1 MVKKVGVMLLVC
13 AVFSF
18 VVPLLLTENVR
29 AADDDQYIWGM
40 IFDSDGLLLSYDTNF
55 RVWVQHNG
63 TWKGFPSNT
72 TWDPV
77 GTMGGFYTYTL
88 PWDQKEINWSDAD
101 QYRIQ
106 IDCTPSSDLA
116 ENATSNGTGSADDPI
131 SPRGSYSNELNWMSG
146 GGFNNSQQWD
156 VVCSSVDLIPTDIR
170 INGVPY
176 FPPMAVA
183 SFSTATISSN
193 IANVGR
199 PIISEPNTIVLSNAS
214 GVIGQDT
221 ASTIDAGSFVGPFN
235 FVWNAPSGGH
245 FFFNITVDYYDNV
258 TETDESNNVVT
269 IELDVLPGPITSLLP
284 GDPYYYKGPDLYIK
298 STTPLGF
305 VISHVADWAH
315 VRYYVDGLGPWNY
328 SETGQFT
335 VAGEGIHYVN
345 FSSFDSLGNLED
357 MNVRQVIVDDSPPIA
372 TLNVTEPKY
381 VSGGTTWAKGLDPAT
396 PIYIEWTR
404 EDEPELAVGR
414 ELTSYRVFQLVFDW
428 GPWTDYSQGDL
439 VDLGTTDGLRFI
451 EWYSVDLLGNMDIT
465 NNRTVYVDDTAPQAQ
480 VHIGE
485 PRLDRDGIPYVEV
498 ETEFELSADDRGGCG
513 VKIIEY
519 RLDDETEWRTYTE
532 PFRFDSVGRHTI
544 YYRSTDNLNNTG
556 QPQSLGMVVYGPNY
570 KPWIA
575 VIFMIIVVMIGAV
588 VGYKR
593 PLLMARKKIRE
604 VEKALL
610 EKEKEMEMEEAVE
623 DGIAESPPET
633 EEVENVQGVV

>member
-1 MVKKVGVMLLVC
+1 MVKKVGAMLVVF

-18 VVPLLLTENVR
+18 AVPLFFTETVR

-55 RVWVQHNG
+55 RVWVQHNA

-77 GTMGGFYTYTL
+77 GTMGGFYSYTL
-88 PWDQKEINWSDAD
+88 PWDQRETNWTDGD
-101 QYRIQ
+101 LYRIQ
-106 IDCTPSSDLA
+106 VDCTPSGDLA
-116 ENATSNGTGSADDPI
+116 QNATSNGTGSAGDPV
-131 SPRGSYSNELNWMSG
+131 SPRGSYNNEMNWVSG

-199 PIISEPNTIVLSNAS
+199 PLISEPNTIVLGNAS

-221 ASTIDAGSFVGPFN
+221 ASTIDAGSSVGPFN
-235 FVWNAPSGGH
+235 FSWTAPSAGH

-258 TETDESNNVVT
+258 TETNEINNRVT

-284 GDPYYYKGPDLYIK
+284 RDPYHYKGPDLYIK
-298 STTPLGF
+298 STTPLGL

-315 VRYYVDGLGPWNY
+315 VLYYVDSLGPWNY

-335 VAGEGIHYVN
+335 IAGEGVHYIN

-372 TLNVTEPKY
+372 TLSVTEPKY
-381 VSGGTTWAKGLDPAT
+381 VSGGIAWIKSLDPAT
-396 PIYIEWTR
+396 PIYIEWIR
-404 EDEPELAVGR
+404 DDEPELAVGR
-414 ELTSYRVFQLVFDW
+414 ERTSYRVFQLVFDW

-439 VDLGTTDGLRFI
+439 VGLGTTDGLRFI
-451 EWYSVDLLGNMDIT
+451 EWYSVDFLGNAEIT

-485 PRLDRDGIPYVEV
+485 PRLDRDGIPYVEL

-513 VKIIEY
+513 VEVIEY
-519 RLDDETEWRTYTE
+519 RLDDETDWRTYTG
-532 PFRFDSVGRHTI
+532 PFRFDSVGGHTI

-556 QPQSLGMVVYGPNY
+556 EPQSLGIVVYGSNY

-575 VIFMIIVVMIGAV
+575 VIFMIIVMMIGAV

-604 VEKALL
+604 VEETLL
-610 EKEKEMEMEEAVE
+610 EKEKEMEMEEVVG

-633 EEVENVQGVV
+633 EESERVKEVV